1 MGDCLYPGIY
11 ISASF
16 GKRFHA
22 YAHCD
27 SSNPTATATATA
39 TATHTF
45 HRAGRRDQYADA
57 EHVVYT
63 VADALNTQCKPI
75 KRSNIL
81 ILGLAY
87 KPNVDDQ
94 RESPSYV
101 LMKLL
106 AERGA
111 EITYYDPYVPVIKP
125 ARDYSQFAGRKS
137 VAWNRATIENF
148 DLVLIATNHSSVNYH
163 ELGEWARCNRGYAER
178 DGGHARIA
186 RKSLEA

>member
-1 MGDCLYPGIY
+1 M
-11 ISASF
+11 
-16 GKRFHA
+16 
-22 YAHCD
+22 
-27 SSNPTATATATA
+27 
-39 TATHTF
+39 
-45 HRAGRRDQYADA
+45 
-57 EHVVYT
+57 YT
-63 VADALNTQCKPI
+63 VAAALTTQCKPI

-87 KPNVDDQ
+87 KPNVDDE

-101 LMKLL
+101 LVKLL

-148 DLVLIATNHSSVNYH
+148 DLVLIATNHWSVNYH

-178 DGGHARIA
+178 DSGHARIA